1 MPHCSVSSRFKT
13 TEDEETA
20 RFEKHRP
27 PVKDQIYIN
36 FMYITDEGYLR
47 GGGVYIAG
55 TWRNQVAHYL

>member
-13 TEDEETA
+13 IEDEETA

-47 GGGVYIAG
+47 GAGRGGGVILLERG
-55 TWRNQVAHYL
+55 ETK